1 MRKFSRVVTSIL
13 LFLILAA
20 CTNGVPCVTIVSPE
34 GKTLASVSV
43 EVADT
48 NDKRELGLMYRTH
61 LDDNAGMI
69 FVFPQEQQLVFWMK
83 NTKIPL
89 DMIFAERGGH
99 VLGTVANAV
108 PYSEQNVGVRGLA
121 LYVLEVNGGFAAKH
135 SIVPGD
141 RLEFTGFNPQTTR

>member
-1 MRKFSRVVTSIL
+1 MRKFAGIVASVL
-13 LFLILAA
+13 LFLLLAA
-20 CTNGVPCVTIVSPE
+20 CTDGPCVTIVSPE

-48 NDKRELGLMYRTH
+48 NQKRELGLMYRAH

-69 FVFPQEQQLVFWMK
+69 FVFPHPDQLVFWMK

-89 DMIFAERGGH
+89 DMIFADPSGH
-99 VLGTVANAV
+99 VLGTIVNAV
-108 PYSEQNVGVRGLA
+108 PYSEKNVGVRGLSQ
-121 LYVLEVNGGFAAKH
+121 YVLEVNGGFAARH

-141 RLEFTGFNPQTTR
+141 RMEFTGFDPHTLQ